1 MELNHEDFSTL
12 VYIEFIDK
20 PHFSFWGGFSLS
32 KAKDKYKIT
41 PIEMLEL
48 YLYFKRK
55 QNTEEK

>member
-32 KAKDKYKIT
+32 RAKDDDKMT
-41 PIEMLEL
+41 PVEMWEL
-48 YLYFKRK
+48 SLYFKRK